1 MLYNFLGVI
10 YGVFPYLFNEVTLVA
25 PELRQK
31 KFYNIGTWGHDT
43 QHNATQHMDF
53 QQNSKYNATLSMMTL
68 RIMVQ
73 SCYVVCH

>member
-31 KFYNIGTWGHDT
+31 KFYNIGPWGHDT

-53 QQNSKYNATLSMMTL
+53 QQNSILTATLSIITL
-68 RIMVQ
+68 GINAQ
-73 SCYVVCH
+73 SC